1 MADIQDIDFLVHP
14 GDAPSKREIVRVAL
28 TLFVRDGLCAASL
41 RDIAAAS
48 AYSST
53 VLYKFFESKEALA
66 RYLFE
71 RCYGLVA
78 GRLRAAIKPEY
89 GFHANLRSLVEA
101 SGGLLA
107 TQPEAV
113 LYVSEQVRLMW
124 PGVAERLRPHSV
136 VRLLTGLF
144 QQGVDEGV
152 IGDAREIPYLIAVLV
167 GSLSQYAKLRYFG
180 EFSGAPRE
188 DAAFL
193 GRIVERLVAGHG
205 AAGSTESPPKV
216 Q

>member
-1 MADIQDIDFLVHP
+1 MDDTADWDFLVAP

-28 TLFVRDGLCAASL
+28 ALFVRDGLCAASL

-48 AYSST
+48 TYSST
-53 VLYKFFESKEALA
+53 VLYKFFESKDDLA

-78 GRLRAAIKPEY
+78 RRLGAAIRSERDFRGNLRALID
-89 GFHANLRSLVEA
+89 A
-101 SGGLLA
+101 SGRLLA
-107 TQPEAV
+107 TQPEVV
-113 LYVSEQVRLMW
+113 LYASEQVRLMW
-124 PGVAERLRPHSV
+124 PTVSERLRPQSV
-136 VRLLTGLF
+136 VRLLTDLF

-167 GSLSQYAKLRYFG
+167 GSFSQYAKLRYFG
-180 EFSGAPRE
+180 EFSGSPKE

-193 GRIVERLVAGHG
+193 GRIVERLVAGG
-205 AAGSTESPPKV
+205 GGRGID
-216 Q
+216 